1 MMKWLELAFQ
11 SLLARWTRVDRILDS
26 VHSTGTTSCRSS
38 SSRLPPL
45 LTPSVLFHRLQLRR
59 WPRRQLPLQLRPTV
73 AALEGHPSSCGPSS
87 LAPSRSLCCFL
98 PSSGSAASRVRD
110 TGQKRSG
117 TSTCLRRESGLVARV
132 HPPRWQR
139 CEDTTPT
146 AKRRRT
152 RGKLLRS
159 LPMDGSYSR
168 SMLKSTLMSLLQ
180 SRNPVSYA
188 RRIPTDRCVL
198 ALKDST
204 MVPDRLLMSVG
215 EPSRTS

>member
-110 TGQKRSG
+110 TGTEAVWDINVPATRVWPRRPCASASSA
-117 TSTCLRRESGLVARV
+117 TLRRHHSHREEKADARQATSFFADGRFLQQV
-132 HPPRWQR
+132 HAQ
-139 CEDTTPT
+139 EHAD
-146 AKRRRT
+146 
-152 RGKLLRS
+152 
-159 LPMDGSYSR
+159 
-168 SMLKSTLMSLLQ
+168 
-180 SRNPVSYA
+180 
-188 RRIPTDRCVL
+188 VL
-198 ALKDST
+198 A
-204 MVPDRLLMSVG
+204 PIPEPRLVCEAHPHGQVRLG
-215 EPSRTS
+215 TQGQHHGT